1 VKPGD
6 CPFPRLVA
14 PVFGVVSLSYLRRD
28 HPPSVSGVRSR
39 ASLLPAKELMSD
51 LVARE
56 VSVEPCTRAVTGVRR
71 AEVDAM
77 EAISLNLE
85 MRHVTQNLGYQP
97 KLRRSLHHV
106 ARPT

>member
-1 VKPGD
+1 
-6 CPFPRLVA
+6 
-14 PVFGVVSLSYLRRD
+14 
-28 HPPSVSGVRSR
+28 
-39 ASLLPAKELMSD
+39 MSD

-97 KLRRSLHHV
+97 TFWDSRFSVCSCIEKSNHDFRSLKISPRMLGPKEV
-106 ARPT
+106 QQRKQ